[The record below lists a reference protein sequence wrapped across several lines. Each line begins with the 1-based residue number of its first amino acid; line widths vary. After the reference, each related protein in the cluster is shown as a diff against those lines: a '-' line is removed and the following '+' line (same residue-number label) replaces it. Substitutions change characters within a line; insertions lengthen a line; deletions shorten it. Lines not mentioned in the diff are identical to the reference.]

1 MASSLSLVCVTWCF
15 CFLRIR
21 NFWDFNFSKYV
32 SCLLLSAAGDSIK
45 TISWCAPKLYSHNRE
60 RGGGEEV
67 ELGTE
72 RWLRAT
78 SGSLMAVFIWVLRSP
93 MLMETSTRYT
103 LHCLHSY
110 LLPSSRLLLDNYA
123 DEPSVKSNNFHHLY
137 CFLTIYINF
146 IVIRYVYFTYLR
158 FDLCGQMMNDNWQ
171 ETSWYFNWIGLIH
184 WWLIRHPM
192 L

>member
-1 MASSLSLVCVTWCF
+1 MYHIVPCVIIFTMASSLSLVCVTWCF

-110 LLPSSRLLLDNYA
+110 TLPRDCCSTTMHPPWNLITSI
-123 DEPSVKSNNFHHLY
+123 
-137 CFLTIYINF
+137 IYIGF
-146 IVIRYVYFTYLR
+146 
-158 FDLCGQMMNDNWQ
+158 
-171 ETSWYFNWIGLIH
+171 
-184 WWLIRHPM
+184 
-192 L
+192 